1 MDTRVR
7 QPTRRAASP
16 PWLADLV
23 DYPRAARH
31 LLRKPGS
38 TVFNPVQVRVNLP
51 KGHCDNAVSQRL
63 SRPMV
68 ARRHRV
74 VGLACAWACAA
85 AWAGDMTPAMQ
96 KEIAQLLDRIE
107 ASNCSFGRNGTWHPP
122 ADARKHLQM
131 KIDYM
136 VKRNMLASTEEFISK
151 AATASSVSGE
161 AYQIRC
167 GGAAPM
173 PSATWLTAELK
184 RIRASY

>member
-1 MDTRVR
+1 M
-7 QPTRRAASP
+7 
-16 PWLADLV
+16 
-23 DYPRAARH
+23 
-31 LLRKPGS
+31 
-38 TVFNPVQVRVNLP
+38 
-51 KGHCDNAVSQRL
+51 
-63 SRPMV
+63 M
-68 ARRHRV
+68 ARRHTMIG
-74 VGLACAWACAA
+74 VGCAVAWMLAS
-85 AWAGDMTPAMQ
+85 AGELTPAMQ
-96 KEIAQLLDRIE
+96 KEITLLLDRIE

-122 ADARKHLQM
+122 GDARKHLQM

-167 GGAAPM
+167 GNSAAM

>member
-1 MDTRVR
+1 M
-7 QPTRRAASP
+7 AAS
-16 PWLADLV
+16 
-23 DYPRAARH
+23 RH
-31 LLRKPGS
+31 
-38 TVFNPVQVRVNLP
+38 TVI
-51 KGHCDNAVSQRL
+51 G
-63 SRPMV
+63 M
-68 ARRHRV
+68 
-74 VGLACAWACAA
+74 GWTLACALS
-85 AWAGDMTPAMQ
+85 WAGELAPATQ

-107 ASNCSFGRNGTWHPP
+107 ASNCSFGRNGSWHPP

-167 GGAAPM
+167 GNSAAM
-173 PSATWLTAELK
+173 PSATWLTGELK